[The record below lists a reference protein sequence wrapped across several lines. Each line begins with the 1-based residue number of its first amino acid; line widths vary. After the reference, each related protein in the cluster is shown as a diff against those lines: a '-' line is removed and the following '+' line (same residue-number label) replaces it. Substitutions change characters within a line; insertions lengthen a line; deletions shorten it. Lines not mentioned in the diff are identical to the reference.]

1 MIRKPYP
8 SDLNNQEWQVLEPII
23 CKKKAGK
30 PPMHSRR
37 EMLNAIFYVLRTGCQ
52 WIDLPHDLPPW
63 KSVYSQ
69 FLRWKQSNLFEQI
82 NTYLRRSLRQS
93 LGKLAEPSAAIVDSQ
108 SIKTTE
114 KKGLCGYDGGKK
126 IKGRKRHIVVDHLG
140 LLIAVVVSSAA
151 CSDRD
156 GLKALFYYFQGKV
169 LWPKKMFA
177 DTGYSGEE
185 MRSEAAL
192 HGIDLTIIK
201 RSKQKGFHLQAK
213 RWIVERTFAWFGKCR
228 RLSKDYETLT
238 NTSQA
243 FLYLAMIRLMVRRIA
258 Q

>member
-8 SDLNNQEWQVLEPII
+8 SDLNNQEWQVLGPII

-52 WIDLPHDLPPW
+52 WTDLPHDLPPW

-108 SIKTTE
+108 SVKTTE
-114 KKGLCGYDGGKK
+114 KKG
-126 IKGRKRHIVVDHLG
+126 
-140 LLIAVVVSSAA
+140 S
-151 CSDRD
+151 
-156 GLKALFYYFQGKV
+156 
-169 LWPKKMFA
+169 A
-177 DTGYSGEE
+177 DTT
-185 MRSEAAL
+185 AARKL
-192 HGIDLTIIK
+192 K
-201 RSKQKGFHLQAK
+201 
-213 RWIVERTFAWFGKCR
+213 VGK
-228 RLSKDYETLT
+228 DT
-238 NTSQA
+238 
-243 FLYLAMIRLMVRRIA
+243 
-258 Q
+258 

>member
-1 MIRKPYP
+1 M
-8 SDLNNQEWQVLEPII
+8 
-23 CKKKAGK
+23 
-30 PPMHSRR
+30 
-37 EMLNAIFYVLRTGCQ
+37 
-52 WIDLPHDLPPW
+52 
-63 KSVYSQ
+63 
-69 FLRWKQSNLFEQI
+69 
-82 NTYLRRSLRQS
+82 
-93 LGKLAEPSAAIVDSQ
+93 
-108 SIKTTE
+108 
-114 KKGLCGYDGGKK
+114 
-126 IKGRKRHIVVDHLG
+126 DHLG

>member
-30 PPMHSRR
+30 PPKHARR

-52 WIDLPHDLPPW
+52 WTDLPHDLPPW

-108 SIKTTE
+108 SVKTTE
-114 KKGLCGYDGGKK
+114 KKG
-126 IKGRKRHIVVDHLG
+126 
-140 LLIAVVVSSAA
+140 S
-151 CSDRD
+151 
-156 GLKALFYYFQGKV
+156 
-169 LWPKKMFA
+169 A
-177 DTGYSGEE
+177 DTTVARKLKVG
-185 MRSEAAL
+185 
-192 HGIDLTIIK
+192 
-201 RSKQKGFHLQAK
+201 KG
-213 RWIVERTFAWFGKCR
+213 T
-228 RLSKDYETLT
+228 
-238 NTSQA
+238 
-243 FLYLAMIRLMVRRIA
+243 
-258 Q
+258 